1 MRNSGVNGL
10 LIIALSWVAGG
21 CSSMRFSTT
30 LQPQPDPGPV
40 FGEARFCIN
49 EVKVK
54 DDRAPVWFISATGP
68 NTTAPMFN
76 PGEVVSLRATAEKLY
91 PSIFSDDVL
100 SIPLTVSVDR
110 ANQSTPDFLLFI
122 FPGLLGWLPVYEGRA
137 SDYTVCVS
145 TPAGNAGSA
154 PVKFTRHDA
163 AWTTILHPLALFPVV
178 GHSSIP
184 RRSWAGASMPEDVI
198 QTGKNL
204 TYGSLSEAVRRQVSS
219 LDGPLVF
226 QSYNERTSRL
236 QTFSI
241 QGRSLWLWC
250 GYLNE
255 ELHVWVFA
263 ERPTYSKWTPL
274 DDIVFHPNSDKT
286 YSPVLMR
293 KPPYFTEISVGV
305 DLGKIVM
312 KAQSVTPALSSLL
325 ALVDPNAG
333 GALALDDD
341 ALVAA
346 ITQSLVCGKNTELP
360 TLIVQAPLDKRVAL
374 MSAIEQR
381 LLEAQQHL
389 VVLNGQAEDAVR
401 QGQNAAGF
409 RQKSARIQ
417 AYMAVLSE
425 IKNLLMQ
432 S

>member
-1 MRNSGVNGL
+1 
-10 LIIALSWVAGG
+10 
-21 CSSMRFSTT
+21 MRFSTT
-30 LQPQPDPGPV
+30 LQPQPDSGPV

-54 DDRAPVWFISATGP
+54 DDRTPHGFVMATGP
-68 NTTAPMFN
+68 TTTAPVFN
-76 PGEVVSLRATAEKLY
+76 PSEVVSLRATAEKLY

-100 SIPLTVSVDR
+100 SIPLTVSVER
-110 ANQSTPDFLLFI
+110 VNQSTPDFLLFI
-122 FPGLLGWLPVYEGRA
+122 FPGLLGWLPVYEGRS
-137 SDYTVCVS
+137 SDYTVCLS
-145 TPAGNAGSA
+145 TPAGNASSP

-163 AWTTILHPLALFPVV
+163 AWTTLLHPLALFPVV

-184 RRSWAGASMPEDVI
+184 RRSWAGATMPEDVI

-204 TYGSLSEAVRRQVSS
+204 TYASLSAAVCRQVSS

-226 QSYNERTSRL
+226 QSYNERASRL
-236 QTFSI
+236 QPFLI

-274 DDIVFHPNSDKT
+274 DDIIFHPNSGNT
-286 YSPVLMR
+286 YSPVLMH
-293 KPPYFTEISVGV
+293 KPPFFTEISVKA

-312 KAQSVTPALSSLL
+312 KAQSVTPSLSSLL
-325 ALVDPNAG
+325 ALVDPNASG
-333 GALALDDD
+333 LAALDDES
-341 ALVAA
+341 LIAA
-346 ITQSLVCGKNTELP
+346 ITSALVCSKNTELP
-360 TLIVQAPLDKRVAL
+360 TLVVQSPVDKRVAI

-389 VVLNGQAEDAVR
+389 VMLNSQAEDAVR
-401 QGQNAAGF
+401 QGQNATGY
-409 RQKSARIQ
+409 RQKYARIQ